1 MENSSG
7 LTDFLGEIFRGPA
20 DFLGD
25 IFEVE
30 NESLM
35 QCESNIK
42 MLGYNRGF

>member
-1 MENSSG
+1 MENNSG
-7 LTDFLGEIFRGPA
+7 LTISPA

-35 QCESNIK
+35 QSESNIK